1 MTFSNGV
8 LPNDRTHQLKAFGFY
23 EFNSELSLGANLLVQ
38 SGRTKICQGTD
49 VKSDNGENTAFP
61 FQAEWGGPG
70 YGAAYMFCNG
80 KPVPRG
86 SLGRMPVQKQLDLI
100 LTHNANYLKGLVL
113 GLDVFNVTNDQ
124 VTLTR
129 NEAYDNSN
137 GKILSI
143 YGGVRQ
149 YTDSLTVKLRVE
161 CNKCF

>member
-1 MTFSNGV
+1 M
-8 LPNDRTHQLKAFGFY
+8 Q
-23 EFNSELSLGANLLVQ
+23 
-38 SGRTKICQGTD
+38 
-49 VKSDNGENTAFP
+49 
-61 FQAEWGGPG
+61 
-70 YGAAYMFCNG
+70 
-80 KPVPRG
+80 
-86 SLGRMPVQKQLDLI
+86 
-100 LTHNANYLKGLVL
+100 NYLKGLVL